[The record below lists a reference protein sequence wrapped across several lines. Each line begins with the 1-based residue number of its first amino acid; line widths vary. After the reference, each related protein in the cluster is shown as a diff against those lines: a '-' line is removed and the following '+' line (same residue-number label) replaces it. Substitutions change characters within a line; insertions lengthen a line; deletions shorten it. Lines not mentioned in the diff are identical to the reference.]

1 MVLEKYTQNES
12 QRKWNKYR
20 NFGTEY
26 MIKREDILSFLR
38 ERKDDLFSEFQLV
51 KIGLFGSFARN
62 EGGEDSDIDIIVEF
76 QPNTENLYEKKSRLK
91 ELVSRKFNRN
101 VDLCREK
108 YIKPF
113 YKTQILESVI
123 YV

>member
-1 MVLEKYTQNES
+1 MGLDLKLKMS
-12 QRKWNKYR
+12 PLKWNKYR

-38 ERKDDLFSEFQLV
+38 ERKEDLCSEFQLV

-62 EGGEDSDIDIIVEF
+62 EGGEDSDIDIVVEF
-76 QPNTENLYEKKSRLK
+76 QPNTENLHEKKSKIK
-91 ELVSRKFNRN
+91 ELLRRRFNRD

-113 YKTQILESVI
+113 YKAQILESVI